1 MSAPRPGSL
10 RSILN
15 GLVSLALTRAE
26 LLGIEAQ
33 EQQERLIGHLV
44 TGVAAM
50 VALLVGLIAFLL
62 FVMTVTPGE
71 LRAAVLGGLAAVFLL
86 GGLCLLWWLKRRLAL
101 APQPFSNTLN
111 EVRRDWQT
119 LSGRETP

>member
-15 GLVSLALTRAE
+15 GLVALALTRAE

-50 VALLVGLIAFLL
+50 VALLVGLIALLL

-71 LRAAVLGGLAAVFLL
+71 LRAAVLGGLTAVFLL
-86 GGLCLLWWLKRRLAL
+86 AGLLLLWWLKRRLAL